1 MGRPSKPTQ
10 RNGAEPAGAEAESPE
25 KALQTAR
32 AEAMR
37 AQRDLENARL
47 EIAEQKRRSSQQA
60 LVAAEAIKE
69 ARSER
74 DKLRV
79 QLDALRGEVQREK
92 KRGRAGYE
100 EEHAVELE
108 ELREKLIAAEENE
121 RALERRLAEA
131 QGRERALQARVAA
144 SEEAKKA
151 PAAAAPPPPAE
162 PERGFFSK
170 LFGR

>member
-1 MGRPSKPTQ
+1 MGRPTKSTH
-10 RNGAEPAGAEAESPE
+10 RNGAEPAGPQVESPSS
-25 KALQTAR
+25 ALQTAR
-32 AEAMR
+32 AEALR

-79 QLDALRGEVQREK
+79 QLDALRGEVQRDK
-92 KRGRAGYE
+92 KRGRSEYG
-100 EEHAVELE
+100 EEHAAELE
-108 ELREKLIAAEENE
+108 ELREKLSAAEENE
-121 RALERRLAEA
+121 RALERRLAAAE
-131 QGRERALQARVAA
+131 GRERALQARVAA
-144 SEEAKKA
+144 SEEKA
-151 PAAAAPPPPAE
+151 PAVAAPPAPAE